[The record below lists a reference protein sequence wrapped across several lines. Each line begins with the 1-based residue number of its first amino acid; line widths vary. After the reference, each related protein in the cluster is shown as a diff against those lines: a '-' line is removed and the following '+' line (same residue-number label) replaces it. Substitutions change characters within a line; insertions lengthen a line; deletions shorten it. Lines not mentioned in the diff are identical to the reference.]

1 MVRQQGIL
9 KQWNPEKGFGFIRPD
24 DGGKDIFIH
33 ISAFPKDGVTPR
45 IGEKIR
51 YEITAGQLG
60 KPQAAYIE
68 RLDITPVTHKS
79 NVKKNSN
86 TERTST
92 TGTISSLVSLLIG
105 ILVVIGIIYTIWG
118 KYQRYQLAQQEPTLV
133 TPSKL
138 SQPETSSLSTSTQ
151 AVAAQPSQ
159 FTCDGRQHCS
169 QMHSY
174 EEAVFFIN
182 HCPGTKMDGDNDGEP
197 CEGQF

>member
-51 YEITAGQLG
+51 YEVSVDHQG
-60 KPQAAYIE
+60 KPKAAYIE
-68 RLDITPVTHKS
+68 RLDVTPITNRATIR
-79 NVKKNSN
+79 KNYNKNQRLKTNFLS
-86 TERTST
+86 
-92 TGTISSLVSLLIG
+92 GIVSLLIG
-105 ILVVIGIIYTIWG
+105 ILVVLGIVYTIYSQ
-118 KYQRYQLAQQEPTLV
+118 YQRSQLAKQPV
-133 TPSKL
+133 TSPSV
-138 SQPETSSLSTSTQ
+138 STPVEVTHIPSST
-151 AVAAQPSQ
+151 PQ
-159 FTCDGRQHCS
+159 FSCDGRQHCS

>member
-1 MVRQQGIL
+1 MRQQGIL

-51 YEITAGQLG
+51 YEVSVDHQG
-60 KPQAAYIE
+60 KPKAAYIE
-68 RLDITPVTHKS
+68 RLDVTPITNRVTIR
-79 NVKKNSN
+79 KNYN
-86 TERTST
+86 KNKRLKTNFL
-92 TGTISSLVSLLIG
+92 SSLVSLLIG

-133 TPSKL
+133 TPLKL
-138 SQPETSSLSTSTQ
+138 SQPETSSTPV
-151 AVAAQPSQ
+151 AVQTSQ